1 VAHCIAKGPATGED
15 IEALVEQLASPN
27 QAPTVEGPDAIYPPG
42 YDETSQ
48 VRVLEARGRLEK
60 VIIEAFPCLLKHF
73 EDKRY
78 SFTQDNGEAEGNWSV
93 GQTCVTLLRRQ
104 LQPYAVSCLGDR
116 ARGKIK
122 FDPRE
127 RPIRPNY
134 LKHNNLWDP
143 KAAAAW
149 WEQRKDKSLRELQLE
164 ALQWVLA
171 EEQKAPKQYS
181 EEDRAY
187 LKELISKLEAGT
199 EPLPPASWPVAK

>member
-1 VAHCIAKGPATGED
+1 
-15 IEALVEQLASPN
+15 
-27 QAPTVEGPDAIYPPG
+27 
-42 YDETSQ
+42 
-48 VRVLEARGRLEK
+48 
-60 VIIEAFPCLLKHF
+60 
-73 EDKRY
+73 
-78 SFTQDNGEAEGNWSV
+78 
-93 GQTCVTLLRRQ
+93 LRRQ